1 MLRTTLAVVLVA
13 STSAYR
19 LDVDQLAQ
27 LTGASSAT
35 AKKEVP
41 EIHWFYKGDECY
53 EKCWP
58 ELYELGQTS
67 RMRQCKFCHCDAEY
81 NSKSPKCDSWKAKM
95 QDENFAKHFDWKV
108 DL

>member
-19 LDVDQLAQ
+19 LDIDQLAQ
-27 LTGASSAT
+27 QTGASSAT

-41 EIHWFYKGDECY
+41 EIHSYYKGDECY

-58 ELYELGQTS
+58 ELFELGQTS
-67 RMRQCKFCHCDAEY
+67 RMRQCKLCYCNKQY
-81 NSKSPKCDSWKAKM
+81 NEESPRCNTWNAKM
-95 QDENFAKHFDWKV
+95 QDADFAKHFTWTIV
-108 DL
+108 

>member
-27 LTGASSAT
+27 LTGASSSAT

-41 EIHWFYKGDECY
+41 EIHWYYKGDQCF

-58 ELYELGQTS
+58 ELYELGQTR
-67 RMRQCKFCHCDAEY
+67 RMRQCKLCHCNKKW
-81 NSKSPKCDSWKAKM
+81 NSENPRCDSWNEKM
-95 QDENFAKHFDWKV
+95 QDDSFAKHFGWTV
-108 DL
+108 